1 MQDDTNDVRE
11 ELRERREQLD
21 RISSH
26 LNGVWAQYNSTRD
39 NTQRLIDSITE
50 AEHTLATDR
59 TSSRRRLHKRRKL
72 DHDVHVGF
80 QSISY
85 GHYGQVVPG
94 QLKMEIVSCDGGE
107 YSARD
112 PIAIHREN
120 YRAENVLRD
129 DRSVYCTKSSRC
141 NLMLRHQGETLFHL
155 ESLVIKAPETGY
167 TAPLQQGLVF
177 VGMSPDKLVAGTS
190 TYHIQY
196 GDVPSRTR
204 SSTPSEASRDRERL
218 PLLDALHD
226 PQIWEASTRNRYVNF
241 NPPYMLPPP
250 RPSASRPR
258 TPRGRPSISDL
269 RYILGDHD
277 EGASI
282 QSNTYLDNCDW
293 PAPESAPSSGLTRA
307 PTPPPHAPFTVTA
320 ESDEDGDAD
329 SIQTG
334 YLPPSLRRE
343 LSSSEDDAEDTLA
356 RQVFLDS
363 FGAVR
368 RPARRTSPGRIETRE
383 GEDGVLQPHAI
394 FFMGEHRSKITI
406 KFDPPVSG
414 RFLLLKLFSPQL
426 HDGENIDIQYIAVQG
441 YAGPR
446 FFPAIEMK

>member
-167 TAPLQQGLVF
+167 TAP
-177 VGMSPDKLVAGTS
+177 
-190 TYHIQY
+190 
-196 GDVPSRTR
+196 
-204 SSTPSEASRDRERL
+204 
-218 PLLDALHD
+218 
-226 PQIWEASTRNRYVNF
+226 
-241 NPPYMLPPP
+241 
-250 RPSASRPR
+250 
-258 TPRGRPSISDL
+258 
-269 RYILGDHD
+269 
-277 EGASI
+277 
-282 QSNTYLDNCDW
+282 
-293 PAPESAPSSGLTRA
+293 
-307 PTPPPHAPFTVTA
+307 
-320 ESDEDGDAD
+320 
-329 SIQTG
+329 
-334 YLPPSLRRE
+334 
-343 LSSSEDDAEDTLA
+343 
-356 RQVFLDS
+356 
-363 FGAVR
+363 
-368 RPARRTSPGRIETRE
+368 
-383 GEDGVLQPHAI
+383 
-394 FFMGEHRSKITI
+394 
-406 KFDPPVSG
+406 
-414 RFLLLKLFSPQL
+414 
-426 HDGENIDIQYIAVQG
+426 
-441 YAGPR
+441 
-446 FFPAIEMK
+446 